1 MNFITIFNNALNTI
15 FILHDLHIHSIN
27 NINGNVCSHFD
38 FFPDCVSNINKIN
51 IIIYTDSSDISM
63 VLSILLLNGLTSHRY
78 IKQKNCKMN
87 SNMTASG
94 PSCCPQIITNAVNM
108 YFLIILTDRYDLE
121 MFGPKYG
128 QNLWN
133 INIYANLLI
142 FL

>member
-1 MNFITIFNNALNTI
+1 
-15 FILHDLHIHSIN
+15 
-27 NINGNVCSHFD
+27 
-38 FFPDCVSNINKIN
+38 
-51 IIIYTDSSDISM
+51 
-63 VLSILLLNGLTSHRY
+63 
-78 IKQKNCKMN
+78 MN

-133 INIYANLLI
+133 INIYANLLF
-142 FL
+142 FLRCDTTEELNTVTLCW